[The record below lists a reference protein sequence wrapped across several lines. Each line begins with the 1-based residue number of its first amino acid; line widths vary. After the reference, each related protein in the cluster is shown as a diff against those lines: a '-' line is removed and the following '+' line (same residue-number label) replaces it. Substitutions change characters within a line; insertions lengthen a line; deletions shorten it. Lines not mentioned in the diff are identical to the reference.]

1 MRLLPE
7 FYDKKGVG
15 YTLALTFYFAA
26 FPRLAKDTPE
36 LQTAVE
42 KLREGSITDEEY
54 SVADSLQR
62 NRLSNISLCVCSC
75 GEVGPMMASLTQ
87 VVILAIAIGI
97 IKGIGNKVSNH
108 WSLSVVITFAT
119 ACWVALAL
127 PWFFLEKRR
136 AGQTVPPGMNIIT
149 VGLRQLLHTMQD
161 IFKLRQTFI
170 YLVGY
175 FIISDTVNTQ
185 VKMMIMELKSS
196 L

>member
-1 MRLLPE
+1 
-7 FYDKKGVG
+7 
-15 YTLALTFYFAA
+15 
-26 FPRLAKDTPE
+26 
-36 LQTAVE
+36 
-42 KLREGSITDEEY
+42 
-54 SVADSLQR
+54 
-62 NRLSNISLCVCSC
+62 
-75 GEVGPMMASLTQ
+75 MMASLTQ